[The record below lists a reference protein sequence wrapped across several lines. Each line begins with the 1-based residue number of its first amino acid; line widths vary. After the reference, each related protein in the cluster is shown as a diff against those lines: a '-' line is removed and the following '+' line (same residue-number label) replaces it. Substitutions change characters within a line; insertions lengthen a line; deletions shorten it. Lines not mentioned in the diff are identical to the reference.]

1 GIEAGLKIRQRTLNN
16 LNSITNFG
24 KTDEQKKE
32 LDDLRKAIKD
42 DNENIA
48 KMGADI
54 AKAKRDIRQA
64 LIDQTKQ
71 VADYYRTAVR
81 EAQAVSL
88 EFQKAQKTLENY
100 RMQNKL
106 REALIGAGDNIYT
119 QFIEGIINI
128 ISQTTEI
135 QKQQFEARKQQIDYE
150 NNIQD
155 IKLQA
160 SELQRSLPGKIIPI
174 DSNLTDEFN
183 LSLKNINTTVN
194 TINTSIGK
202 VADSLSNEVVDA
214 AKKANSELDK
224 LNQTVKTIDNNSRS
238 WIESFSSD
246 FADLFNVF
254 ENGFNKLG
262 N

>member
-1 GIEAGLKIRQRTLNN
+1 AQSALAD
-16 LNSITNFG
+16 S
-24 KTDEQKKE
+24 
-32 LDDLRKAIKD
+32 LRS
-42 DNENIA
+42 
-48 KMGADI
+48 
-54 AKAKRDIRQA
+54 
-64 LIDQTKQ
+64 QTKQ

-81 EAQAVSL
+81 EAKAVGV
-88 EFQKAQKTLENY
+88 EFQKAQKTLENS

-174 DSNLTDEFN
+174 DSSLTDEFN

-194 TINTSIGK
+194 TINTSIGE

-214 AKKANSELDK
+214 AKKANSALDK
-224 LNQTVKTIDNNSRS
+224 LNQTVKTIDNNSKS
-238 WIESFSSD
+238 WIESFSRD

-254 ENGFNKLG
+254 ENGFSKLG
-262 N
+262 NAITNAQIKTSNWIASMATGQGAINNLAGSLQSVVSGEAGKQ

>member
-1 GIEAGLKIRQRTLNN
+1 
-16 LNSITNFG
+16 

-88 EFQKAQKTLENY
+88 EFQKAQKTLENS

-135 QKQQFEARKQQIDYE
+135 QK
-150 NNIQD
+150 
-155 IKLQA
+155 
-160 SELQRSLPGKIIPI
+160 
-174 DSNLTDEFN
+174 
-183 LSLKNINTTVN
+183 
-194 TINTSIGK
+194 
-202 VADSLSNEVVDA
+202 
-214 AKKANSELDK
+214 
-224 LNQTVKTIDNNSRS
+224 
-238 WIESFSSD
+238 
-246 FADLFNVF
+246 
-254 ENGFNKLG
+254 
-262 N
+262 

>member
-1 GIEAGLKIRQRTLNN
+1 YVLQQFVEYQKLSRSLTQAESQIRDAQSGLAD
-16 LNSITNFG
+16 S
-24 KTDEQKKE
+24 
-32 LDDLRKAIKD
+32 LRS
-42 DNENIA
+42 
-48 KMGADI
+48 
-54 AKAKRDIRQA
+54 
-64 LIDQTKQ
+64 QTKQ

-81 EAQAVSL
+81 EAQAVSF
-88 EFQKAQKTLENY
+88 EFQKAQKTLENS
-100 RMQNKL
+100 RMQNRL
-106 REALIGAGDNIYT
+106 REALVGAGDNIYT

-174 DSNLTDEFN
+174 DSSLTNEFN

-214 AKKANSELDK
+214 AKT
-224 LNQTVKTIDNNSRS
+224 LNP
-238 WIESFSSD
+238 
-246 FADLFNVF
+246 
-254 ENGFNKLG
+254 
-262 N
+262 